1 MAKCHPRHLTS
12 LPGQE
17 AGLGLK
23 EGQAAKTLLRPGSDD
38 DTRREAREE
47 EREKGKRKEGTG
59 WERGG
64 GRAEG
69 GEGKGRGRRG
79 EGRGG
84 KRNKRRW
91 GRRGRRREEEGLE
104 MEPLFT
110 LSKGREM

>member
-1 MAKCHPRHLTS
+1 MAKCHPLHLTS
-12 LPGQE
+12 LLGQE

-47 EREKGKRKEGTG
+47 ERERGERKEGTG

-69 GEGKGRGRRG
+69 GEGKGRGR
-79 EGRGG
+79 GG
-84 KRNKRRW
+84 KRRIRED
-91 GRRGRRREEEGLE
+91 GAGGGGGERRRDLGWS
-104 MEPLFT
+104 PG
-110 LSKGREM
+110 SP